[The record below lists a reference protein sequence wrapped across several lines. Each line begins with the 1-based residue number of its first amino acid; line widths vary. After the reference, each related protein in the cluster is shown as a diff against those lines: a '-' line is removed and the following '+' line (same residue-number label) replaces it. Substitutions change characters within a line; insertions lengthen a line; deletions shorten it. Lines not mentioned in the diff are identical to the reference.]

1 MQLFK
6 FSEIFLRII
15 YLKKGHLK
23 EDVFFTFFNNALK
36 IFLDAWDQ
44 VEKKKIMRHFLLLLV
59 LLKNNCSVYKNVLQ
73 K

>member
-15 YLKKGHLK
+15 YFKKGHLK
-23 EDVFFTFFNNALK
+23 EDVFFKFFNNALK

-44 VEKKKIMRHFLLLLV
+44 VEKK
-59 LLKNNCSVYKNVLQ
+59 N
-73 K
+73 

>member
-15 YLKKGHLK
+15 YFKKGHLK
-23 EDVFFTFFNNALK
+23 EDVFFTFLNNALK

-44 VEKKKIMRHFLLLLV
+44 VEKKNMRHFLLLEN
-59 LLKNNCSVYKNVLQ
+59 KCPVYTNVLQ